1 MMKLFND
8 ENSAD
13 VVRAL
18 NEVVQDRG
26 RQVRYE
32 IQDGGMFLLLMVQI
46 ADSLSD
52 ESLEQL
58 ARDIKM
64 SLGWRLPVLDT
75 DYAWCVVMLRRDEVI
90 QSVLP
95 DMGRFTNK

>member
-1 MMKLFND
+1 MRSRM
-8 ENSAD
+8 
-13 VVRAL
+13 
-18 NEVVQDRG
+18 
-26 RQVRYE
+26 
-32 IQDGGMFLLLMVQI
+32 GGMFLLLMVQI